1 MKILLDLCAGL
12 GGFSQAFKERVDWQ
26 VVTVDFNPKFNTTMI
41 LDLVDAVENPDKYPE
56 FWNLNP
62 DVILASP
69 PCERFSLAVNSFPK
83 LGIYQAM
90 RVAGACLEII
100 TKMNPKGWI
109 LENPKARL
117 RWFLGVPNKTV
128 NLSHFGYRTVKPTDF
143 WTNIDIDVPQ
153 FVRERNP
160 EGISFNQVKS
170 ASARAKMPY
179 ALSEHILDK
188 SDEMLKEIK

>member
-1 MKILLDLCAGL
+1 MKMLLDLCAGL

-41 LDLVDAVENPDKYPE
+41 LDLIDVVESPDKYPE
-56 FWNLNP
+56 FWNLKP

-69 PCERFSLAVNSFPK
+69 PCERFSLAANSFPK
-83 LGIYQAM
+83 QGIYQGM

-100 TKMNPKGWI
+100 ARMNPKGYI

-128 NLSHFGYRTVKPTDF
+128 NLSHLGYRTVKPTDF
-143 WTNIDIDVPQ
+143 WTNIDIDVIQ
-153 FVRERNP
+153 SARERNL
-160 EGISFNQVKS
+160 EGVRFNQIRG
-170 ASARAKMPY
+170 ASVRAKMPY
-179 ALSEHILDK
+179 ALSKLVLDK
-188 SDEMLKEIK
+188 SEEMK